1 MSFGVIWA
9 PQALAALYRVHWRT
23 ASTIDA
29 AVIRYAAVVTER
41 RGPPLSR
48 QRMRVAGHD
57 LALVIDREA
66 AVLRVLGLFPT
77 R

>member
-1 MSFGVIWA
+1 MSFGVIWT
-9 PQALAALYRVHWRT
+9 PQALAALRRVHWRT

-29 AVIRYAAVVTER
+29 AVIRHATVIAER
-41 RGPPLSR
+41 PGPLLAR

-57 LALVIDREA
+57 LALVVDREA
-66 AVLRVLGLFPT
+66 AVLRVLGLFPG